1 MILALTAADGAIVSL
16 EKTKVRNA
24 LDNRDKKYQKL
35 DQTNAPDPKVKR
47 NGQLAGERQRA
58 RARLTL

>member
-1 MILALTAADGAIVSL
+1 M
-16 EKTKVRNA
+16 RNA

-47 NGQLAGERQRA
+47 NGPLAGERHRA
-58 RARLTL
+58 RVRLTLWIVHLRRYRKTYPCSRPT

>member
-1 MILALTAADGAIVSL
+1 MILALTAPDGVIVSL

-35 DQTNAPDPKVKR
+35 DQTNAPDPKVS
-47 NGQLAGERQRA
+47 AMA
-58 RARLTL
+58 S